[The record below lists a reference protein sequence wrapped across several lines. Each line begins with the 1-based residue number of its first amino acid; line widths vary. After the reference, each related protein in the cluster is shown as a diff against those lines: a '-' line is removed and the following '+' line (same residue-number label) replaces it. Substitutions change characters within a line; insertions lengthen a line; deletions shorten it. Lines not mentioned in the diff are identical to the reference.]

1 MSDLQKAWDE
11 RCKLRAEGDKLRAKG
26 DKLRAEGYKLR
37 AEGYKLWAES
47 NLLFV
52 NTIVEKHGPE
62 VVVEWTDTG
71 VIVNGEEFTYDMGG
85 KDE

>member
-11 RCKLRAEGDKLRAKG
+11 RCKLWAKADKLWADGKKLRAKA
-26 DKLRAEGYKLR
+26 D
-37 AEGYKLWAES
+37 KLWAES
-47 NLLFV
+47 DLLFI

-85 KDE
+85 KDD

>member
-11 RCKLRAEGDKLRAKG
+11 RCKLRAKG
-26 DKLRAEGYKLR
+26 D
-37 AEGYKLWAES
+37 KLWAES

-85 KDE
+85 KDD